1 LKINFFSKLVTTF
14 LFFMSFSYAVSLPD
28 FTVLAEQQ
36 GSKVVNI
43 SSIKNAVNRGNQ
55 QLSPQEEHMQEFFNR
70 FGIPMPPGMGPND
83 QQQKQMSATGSG
95 FILESDGYIITN
107 AHVVGEADSIIVKLA
122 DKREFQAKLL
132 GIDRRT
138 DVALLKIDAK
148 DLPAVKL
155 GNPKKIKV
163 GEWVAAIGS
172 PFGLENTMTV
182 GVVSAK
188 GRALPQQENYVPFI
202 QTDVAINPGNSGGP
216 LFNTNGEVIG
226 INSQIYSRTGGYM
239 GLSFAIPID
248 VAMDVADQLKNN
260 GKVVRGWL
268 GIAIQEVTDEL
279 TEALGLKDKSGA
291 LVAAVNKGAP
301 AGKAGIEA
309 GDVILKFNNKEIETS
324 SDLPKYVRLT
334 KPNNVVPVE
343 IWRKG
348 NIKTLRVKIGEM
360 PDDRMQASNKKTI
373 KESVN
378 RIGLVLKETNAKDK
392 KMHEK
397 IRNFSII
404 AHIDHGKSTL
414 ADRIIQHCGGLTERE
429 MDSQVLDTMELE
441 KERGIT
447 IKAQTVTLK
456 YKAKDNQVYT
466 FNLIDTPGHVD
477 FTYEVSRSLA
487 ACEGGILVVDASQ
500 GVEAQTVANC
510 YTALDQNIEVF
521 TVLNKIDLA
530 SAEPDRVKKEIEDV
544 IGIEA

>member
-1 LKINFFSKLVTTF
+1 MKINFLSKLVSTF

-36 GSKVVNI
+36 GSTVVNI

-148 DLPAVKL
+148 DLQAVKL
-155 GNPKKIKV
+155 GKPKNIKV

-248 VAMDVADQLKNN
+248 VAMDVAAQLKNN
-260 GKVVRGWL
+260 GRVVRGWL

-309 GDVILKFNNKEIETS
+309 GDVILKFNNKVIETS

-343 IWRKG
+343 IWR
-348 NIKTLRVKIGEM
+348 NANVKTLRVKIGQM
-360 PDDRMQASNKKTI
+360 PDDRMQSSNKKTI
-373 KESVN
+373 KESAN
-378 RIGLVLKETNAKDK
+378 RIGLVLNEATAKDK
-392 KMHEK
+392 KMLDG
-397 IRNFSII
+397 RN
-404 AHIDHGKSTL
+404 G
-414 ADRIIQHCGGLTERE
+414 
-429 MDSQVLDTMELE
+429 
-441 KERGIT
+441 
-447 IKAQTVTLK
+447 
-456 YKAKDNQVYT
+456 
-466 FNLIDTPGHVD
+466 
-477 FTYEVSRSLA
+477 
-487 ACEGGILVVDASQ
+487 LVVTKASGPAVSSQ
-500 GVEAQTVANC
+500 IREGDIIL
-510 YTALDQNIEVF
+510 ALNNTPVTSVRAFNREINKTPKGKTIALLIYRNGDTLFVPVK
-521 TVLNKIDLA
+521 VLN
-530 SAEPDRVKKEIEDV
+530 
-544 IGIEA
+544 

>member
-1 LKINFFSKLVTTF
+1 MKINFLSKLVTTF

-36 GSKVVNI
+36 GSTVVNI

-148 DLPAVKL
+148 DLQAVKL
-155 GNPKKIKV
+155 GKPKNIKV

-248 VAMDVADQLKNN
+248 VAMDVAAQLKNN
-260 GKVVRGWL
+260 GRVVRGWL

-291 LVAAVNKGAP
+291 LVAGVNKGAP

-309 GDVILKFNNKEIETS
+309 GDVILKFNNKMIETS

-343 IWRKG
+343 IWR
-348 NIKTLRVKIGEM
+348 NANVKTLRVKIGEM
-360 PDDRMQASNKKTI
+360 PDDRMQASNKKSI

-378 RIGLVLKETNAKDK
+378 RIGLVLKEATAKDK
-392 KMHEK
+392 KMLDGRNGLMVTK
-397 IRNFSII
+397 ASGPAVSSQIREGDII
-404 AHIDHGKSTL
+404 LALNNTPVTSVRAFNREINKTPKGKTIALLIYRNGDTL
-414 ADRIIQHCGGLTERE
+414 F
-429 MDSQVLDTMELE
+429 VPV
-441 KERGIT
+441 K
-447 IKAQTVTLK
+447 
-456 YKAKDNQVYT
+456 
-466 FNLIDTPGHVD
+466 
-477 FTYEVSRSLA
+477 
-487 ACEGGILVVDASQ
+487 
-500 GVEAQTVANC
+500 
-510 YTALDQNIEVF
+510 
-521 TVLNKIDLA
+521 VLN
-530 SAEPDRVKKEIEDV
+530 
-544 IGIEA
+544 

>member
-1 LKINFFSKLVTTF
+1 MKINFLSKLVSTF

-36 GSKVVNI
+36 GSTVVNI
-43 SSIKNAVNRGNQ
+43 SSIRNAVNRGNQ

-132 GIDRRT
+132 GIDKRT

-148 DLPAVKL
+148 NLPAVKL
-155 GNPKKIKV
+155 GNPKNIKV

-248 VAMDVADQLKNN
+248 VAMNVADQLKNN
-260 GKVVRGWL
+260 GRVVRGWL

-309 GDVILKFNNKEIETS
+309 GDVILKFNNKVIETS

-343 IWRKG
+343 IWR
-348 NIKTLRVKIGEM
+348 NANVKTLRVKIGEM

-373 KESVN
+373 KESAN
-378 RIGLVLKETNAKDK
+378 RIGLVLNEATAKDK
-392 KMHEK
+392 KMLDG
-397 IRNFSII
+397 RN
-404 AHIDHGKSTL
+404 G
-414 ADRIIQHCGGLTERE
+414 
-429 MDSQVLDTMELE
+429 
-441 KERGIT
+441 
-447 IKAQTVTLK
+447 
-456 YKAKDNQVYT
+456 
-466 FNLIDTPGHVD
+466 
-477 FTYEVSRSLA
+477 
-487 ACEGGILVVDASQ
+487 LVVTKASGPAVSSQ
-500 GVEAQTVANC
+500 IREGDIIL
-510 YTALDQNIEVF
+510 ALNNTPVTSVRAFNREINKTPKGKTIALLIYRNGDTLFVPVK
-521 TVLNKIDLA
+521 VLN
-530 SAEPDRVKKEIEDV
+530 
-544 IGIEA
+544 

>member
-1 LKINFFSKLVTTF
+1 MKINFLSKLVSTF

-36 GSKVVNI
+36 GSTVVNI

-70 FGIPMPPGMGPND
+70 FGIPMPPGMGPID

-148 DLPAVKL
+148 DLQAVKL
-155 GNPKKIKV
+155 GKPKNIKV

-248 VAMDVADQLKNN
+248 VAMDVAAQLKNN
-260 GKVVRGWL
+260 GRVVRGWL

-309 GDVILKFNNKEIETS
+309 GDVILKFNNKVIETS

-343 IWRKG
+343 IWR
-348 NIKTLRVKIGEM
+348 NANVKTLRVKIGEM

-373 KESVN
+373 KESAN
-378 RIGLVLKETNAKDK
+378 RIGLVLNEATAKDK
-392 KMHEK
+392 KMLDG
-397 IRNFSII
+397 RN
-404 AHIDHGKSTL
+404 G
-414 ADRIIQHCGGLTERE
+414 
-429 MDSQVLDTMELE
+429 
-441 KERGIT
+441 
-447 IKAQTVTLK
+447 
-456 YKAKDNQVYT
+456 
-466 FNLIDTPGHVD
+466 
-477 FTYEVSRSLA
+477 
-487 ACEGGILVVDASQ
+487 LVVTKASGPAVSSQ
-500 GVEAQTVANC
+500 IREGDIIL
-510 YTALDQNIEVF
+510 ALNNTPVTSVRAFNREINKTPKGKTIALLIYRNGDTLFVPVK
-521 TVLNKIDLA
+521 VLN
-530 SAEPDRVKKEIEDV
+530 
-544 IGIEA
+544 

>member
-1 LKINFFSKLVTTF
+1 MKINFFSKLVTTF

-155 GNPKKIKV
+155 GNPKNIKV

-309 GDVILKFNNKEIETS
+309 GDVILKFNNKVIETS

-343 IWRKG
+343 IWR
-348 NIKTLRVKIGEM
+348 NANVKTLRVKIGEM

-373 KESVN
+373 KESAN
-378 RIGLVLKETNAKDK
+378 RIGLVLKEATAKDK
-392 KMHEK
+392 KMLDG
-397 IRNFSII
+397 RN
-404 AHIDHGKSTL
+404 G
-414 ADRIIQHCGGLTERE
+414 
-429 MDSQVLDTMELE
+429 
-441 KERGIT
+441 
-447 IKAQTVTLK
+447 
-456 YKAKDNQVYT
+456 
-466 FNLIDTPGHVD
+466 
-477 FTYEVSRSLA
+477 
-487 ACEGGILVVDASQ
+487 LVVTKASGPAVSSQ
-500 GVEAQTVANC
+500 IREGDIIL
-510 YTALDQNIEVF
+510 ALNNTPVTSVRAFNREINKTPKGKTIALLIYRNGDTLFVPVK
-521 TVLNKIDLA
+521 VLN
-530 SAEPDRVKKEIEDV
+530 
-544 IGIEA
+544 

>member
-1 LKINFFSKLVTTF
+1 MKINFLSKLVSTF

-36 GSKVVNI
+36 GSTVVNI

-132 GIDRRT
+132 GIDKRT

-148 DLPAVKL
+148 GLQAVKL
-155 GNPKKIKV
+155 GKPKNIKV

-248 VAMDVADQLKNN
+248 VAMDVAAQLKNN
-260 GKVVRGWL
+260 GRVVRGWL

-309 GDVILKFNNKEIETS
+309 GDVILKFNNKVIETS

-343 IWRKG
+343 IWR
-348 NIKTLRVKIGEM
+348 NANVKTLRVKIGEM

-373 KESVN
+373 KESAN
-378 RIGLVLKETNAKDK
+378 RIGLVLNEATAKDK
-392 KMHEK
+392 KMLDG
-397 IRNFSII
+397 RN
-404 AHIDHGKSTL
+404 G
-414 ADRIIQHCGGLTERE
+414 
-429 MDSQVLDTMELE
+429 
-441 KERGIT
+441 
-447 IKAQTVTLK
+447 
-456 YKAKDNQVYT
+456 
-466 FNLIDTPGHVD
+466 
-477 FTYEVSRSLA
+477 
-487 ACEGGILVVDASQ
+487 LVVTKASGPAVSSQ
-500 GVEAQTVANC
+500 IREGDIIL
-510 YTALDQNIEVF
+510 ALNNTPVTSVRAFNREINKTPKGKTIALLIYRNGDTLFVPVK
-521 TVLNKIDLA
+521 VLN
-530 SAEPDRVKKEIEDV
+530 
-544 IGIEA
+544 

>member
-1 LKINFFSKLVTTF
+1 MKINFFSKLVTTF

-36 GSKVVNI
+36 GSTVVNI

-83 QQQKQMSATGSG
+83 QQQRQMSATGSG

-148 DLPAVKL
+148 DLQAVKL
-155 GNPKKIKV
+155 GKPKNIKV

-248 VAMDVADQLKNN
+248 VAMDVAAQLKNN
-260 GKVVRGWL
+260 GRVVRGWL

-309 GDVILKFNNKEIETS
+309 GDVILKFNNKVIETS

-343 IWRKG
+343 IWR
-348 NIKTLRVKIGEM
+348 NANVKTLRVKIGEM

-373 KESVN
+373 KESAN
-378 RIGLVLKETNAKDK
+378 RIGLVLNEATAKDK
-392 KMHEK
+392 KMLDG
-397 IRNFSII
+397 RN
-404 AHIDHGKSTL
+404 G
-414 ADRIIQHCGGLTERE
+414 
-429 MDSQVLDTMELE
+429 
-441 KERGIT
+441 
-447 IKAQTVTLK
+447 
-456 YKAKDNQVYT
+456 
-466 FNLIDTPGHVD
+466 
-477 FTYEVSRSLA
+477 
-487 ACEGGILVVDASQ
+487 LVVTKASGPAVSSQ
-500 GVEAQTVANC
+500 IREGDIIL
-510 YTALDQNIEVF
+510 ALNNTPVTSVRAFNREINKTPKGKTIALLIYRNGDTLFVPVK
-521 TVLNKIDLA
+521 VLN
-530 SAEPDRVKKEIEDV
+530 
-544 IGIEA
+544 